1 MKIKKLIVTG
11 GAGFIGSHLC
21 EFLINKGYNVL
32 CIDNLEN
39 GNKKNLINLEKNKN
53 FTFMRE
59 NINNL
64 NFENKAFKNIECI
77 FHLAAL
83 ADIVP
88 SIENPLKYFNTNFNG
103 TINILEI
110 IRRNKIK
117 KIVYAASSSCYGI
130 PSFIDKKV
138 KKVSETFPTNPLYP
152 YAESKYL
159 AESAIKHWSNVYDFS
174 YVSLRLFNVFGPRSR
189 SNKHYGAVIGTFISQ
204 KLNNKP
210 FTVVGDGQQTR
221 DFVYVADVVEAFYL
235 SYKRKVKNKIINIGL
250 AKPVT
255 IKKLINLI
263 DSKNKIVYLPERPGE
278 PRHIQSQ
285 NTRAKKILEW
295 KPAYSFEEGLK
306 EVLKNKDYWK
316 TTPVW
321 TKNKIKKATKNWFK
335 YLSKFKRT

>member
-1 MKIKKLIVTG
+1 MKKKLIVTG

-21 EFLINKGYNVL
+21 EYLIDKGFKVICL
-32 CIDNLEN
+32 DNLEN
-39 GNKKNLINLEKNKN
+39 GNKKNLINLEKNRN
-53 FTFMRE
+53 FTFYKTD
-59 NINNL
+59 INTV
-64 NFENKAFKNIECI
+64 NFNNKAFKNVECV

-130 PSFIDKKV
+130 PSFINNKV

-159 AESAIKHWSNVYDFS
+159 AENAIKHWANVYDFS

-210 FTVVGDGQQTR
+210 FTIVGDGKQTR
-221 DFVYVADVVEAFYL
+221 DFVYVADVVKAFYL
-235 SYKRKVKNKIINIGL
+235 SYKNKVKNEIINIGL
-250 AKPVT
+250 SKPVSV
-255 IKKLINLI
+255 KKLTSLI
-263 DSKNKIVYLPERPGE
+263 DKKNKVVYLPERPGE
-278 PRHIQSQ
+278 PRHIQSL
-285 NTRAKKILEW
+285 NFKAKKILKW
-295 KPAYSFEEGLK
+295 KPMYTFEEGIK
-306 EVLKNKDYWK
+306 IVLQNKDYWK
-316 TTPVW
+316 KSPIW

-335 YLSKFKRT
+335 YLSKFKRI